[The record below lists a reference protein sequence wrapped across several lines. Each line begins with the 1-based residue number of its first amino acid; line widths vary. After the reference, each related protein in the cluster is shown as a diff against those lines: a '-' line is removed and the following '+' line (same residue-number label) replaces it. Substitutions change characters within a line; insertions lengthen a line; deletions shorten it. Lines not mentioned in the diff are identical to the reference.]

1 MILQLVWCCVIDRDH
16 SSSVQESY
24 YEKSILFL
32 NVIVY
37 FLNITMF
44 VYNWIL
50 FRICLKV
57 HPAQPSD
64 VKNTIAT
71 ATNPGGQID
80 KYLIGADIRL
90 APVSLTLAKFLN
102 EEADGALSAAQ
113 IVETTSKLILISY
126 ICRMKLLPSNNNA
139 NNNVS

>member
-1 MILQLVWCCVIDRDH
+1 MIVYIL
-16 SSSVQESY
+16 
-24 YEKSILFL
+24 ILFL
-32 NVIVY
+32 
-37 FLNITMF
+37 
-44 VYNWIL
+44 
-50 FRICLKV
+50 CSKV

-102 EEADGALSAAQ
+102 EEADGALSASE
-113 IVETTSKLILISY
+113 IVETTSKLILIIY
-126 ICRMKLLPSNNNA
+126 ICRMKL
-139 NNNVS
+139 

>member
-1 MILQLVWCCVIDRDH
+1 MYFVFDRDH
-16 SSSVQESY
+16 NSSVRESY
-24 YEKSILFL
+24 YKKIYCIFECNVIVDYLNITVFVYIWILFL
-32 NVIVY
+32 
-37 FLNITMF
+37 F
-44 VYNWIL
+44 
-50 FRICLKV
+50 CLKV